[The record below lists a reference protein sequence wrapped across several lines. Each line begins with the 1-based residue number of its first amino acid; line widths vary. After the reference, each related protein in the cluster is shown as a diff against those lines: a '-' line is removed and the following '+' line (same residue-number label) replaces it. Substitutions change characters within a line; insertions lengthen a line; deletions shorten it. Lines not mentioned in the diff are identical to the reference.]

1 MKVEATTLPGVLLIH
16 PTVFEDARGYLVETW
31 QRDRYEQ
38 AGLPTDFVQDNESGS
53 VRHTLR
59 GLHHQLGTPQ
69 GKLVRVIE
77 GEVFDVAVDI
87 RRSSEHFGRWF
98 GTILSA
104 QNRAQLWVPPG
115 FAHGFLVL
123 SEHAVVVYKCTAF
136 YSPADERTILWN
148 DPELA
153 IDWPLAAGASPLVSI
168 RDGQGV
174 RLSAAGLF
182 P

>member
-1 MKVEATTLPGVLLIH
+1 MKVEATSLPDVLLIH
-16 PTVFEDARGYLVETW
+16 PRVFEDSRGYLVESW

-59 GLHHQLGTPQ
+59 GLHYQLGTPQ

-77 GEVFDVAVDI
+77 GEVFDVAVDL
-87 RRSSEHFGRWF
+87 RRRSEHFGRWF
-98 GTILSA
+98 GTTLSG
-104 QNRAQLWVPPG
+104 QNRSQLWIPSG

-123 SEHAVVVYKCTAF
+123 SEYAVVVYKCTAL
-136 YSPADERTILWN
+136 YAPADERTILWN

-153 IDWPLAAGASPLVSI
+153 IDWPLTPGTSPLVSA
-168 RDGQGV
+168 RDGQGAP
-174 RLSAAGLF
+174 LSAAELF
-182 P
+182 T